1 MLIRILILTFS
12 LGVALGQSVG
22 EFTQQAS
29 QLVLQHRWEEANSL
43 LRAGL
48 DQHPRQPE
56 LLLQLGSLLS
66 AWGRATGGKKK
77 RTEK

>member
-1 MLIRILILTFS
+1 MLIRVLILTFS
-12 LGVALGQSVG
+12 LGVASGQSVG

-29 QLVLQHRWEEANSL
+29 QLVLQHQWEKAINL

-56 LLLQLGSLLS
+56 LLLQ
-66 AWGRATGGKKK
+66 
-77 RTEK
+77 